1 MTAPRMA
8 LEALLFSLPKEMLS
22 HPQSMQPLCNVPPLR
37 GWRNRIAVVQS
48 LSQVRLFCNPRDCSS
63 PGSSTHGIL
72 QARILERVAISYS
85 KDPARVFLIGRWFL
99 YH

>member
-48 LSQVRLFCNPRDCSS
+48 LSQV
-63 PGSSTHGIL
+63 
-72 QARILERVAISYS
+72 
-85 KDPARVFLIGRWFL
+85 
-99 YH
+99 